1 MTDPQKKLP
10 LDIRD
15 AFFDEL
21 YEIARRDRNVVFLT
35 ADMGALSLERFR
47 QDFPDRF
54 INVGVAEQNLVSVA
68 AGLALAGKRVF
79 IYAIIPF
86 VTLRCLE
93 QIKVDLC
100 VMKLPVT
107 IVGSGAGFTY
117 SSDGPTHH
125 AIEDVSIMRALPGM
139 TIYNPSDQVTAKA
152 AALSASQCTGPVYIR
167 LDKGSLPALYQ
178 ADEDLSNGLALLRN
192 GTKLLIIATG
202 CMTHVALH
210 EAEALRKS
218 GINPGVV
225 DLFRLKPIGEEL
237 IEIAQGYER
246 VVTLEE
252 HTLPGGMGGAVV
264 ELFADK
270 GLMVPVKRLGI
281 PDVYPACY
289 GDREQMRKE
298 TLIHNDYIKK
308 EMATFCA
315 AKGRNMSIQ
324 DFASSFGT
332 TPEEIPEECKEL
344 ICKYNFTYTLLEGE
358 AKEPVVMEVLNKID
372 SDQQVIAAPKRESV
386 WNKGWSEN
394 LKEFISQGG
403 NIDTLVPKFLRPS
416 KVFRL
421 FGGYVSVS
429 DPEFERNFIKVLRSW
444 LFRTYFSP
452 YDTIYE
458 FGSGTGH
465 NLVELA
471 HLFPEKE
478 LIGLDFA
485 PSSCELISRL
495 GTDLNCQI
503 SSRLFNMIEPD
514 KSYKLERDSLVFT
527 FGAIE
532 QLGASFN
539 KFLEYVIDN
548 HAALCVHIEP
558 IIELYDEATLFDS
571 LAIRFHKKRGYAVK
585 FLPRLQE
592 MENEDRIQLLKV
604 KRSEF
609 GSLMMEG
616 YSLIIWKPLK
626 DQCYGFGNQR

>member
-1 MTDPQKKLP
+1 MTDPQKELP

-21 YEIARRDRNVVFLT
+21 YEIARRDRKVVFLT

-54 INVGVAEQNLVSVA
+54 INVAVAEQNLVSVA
-68 AGLALAGKRVF
+68 AGLALAGKKAF

-125 AIEDVSIMRALPGM
+125 AIEDVSIMRALPGI

-167 LDKGSLPALYQ
+167 LDKGSFPALYHP
-178 ADEDLSNGLALLRN
+178 DDNFSNGLAHLRT

-202 CMTHVALH
+202 CMTHVALQ
-210 EAEALRKS
+210 EAEDLRKS
-218 GINPGVV
+218 GINAGLV
-225 DLFRLKPIGEEL
+225 DLFRLKPIGERL
-237 IEIAQGYER
+237 IEIARRYEG

-252 HTLPGGMGGAVV
+252 HTLPGGMGAAVL
-264 ELFADK
+264 EFFADK
-270 GLMVPVKRLGI
+270 GLRLPVKRLGI
-281 PDVYPACY
+281 SDVYPARC

-298 TLIHNDYIKK
+298 TFIHHDYLKK
-308 EMATFCA
+308 EMASFWA
-315 AKGRNMSIQ
+315 AQSRKMTVQ
-324 DFASSFGT
+324 DFATSFGT
-332 TPEEIPEECKEL
+332 TPEEIPEECQEL
-344 ICKYNFTYTLLEGE
+344 ICKYNFSYTLLEGE
-358 AKEPVVMEVLNKID
+358 AQERVLMEVINKID
-372 SDQQVIAAPKRESV
+372 SDQQLIAAPERESV
-386 WNKGWSEN
+386 WNRGWSEN
-394 LKEFISQGG
+394 LKEFISQNG
-403 NIDTLVPKFLRPS
+403 NLDSLVPKFLRPS

-429 DPEFERNFIKVLRSW
+429 DPEFERNFIRVLRSW
-444 LFRTYFSP
+444 LFRTHFPP
-452 YDTIYE
+452 YETIYE

-478 LIGLDFA
+478 LVGLDFV

-495 GTDLNCQI
+495 GTDLHYPI

-514 KSYKLERDSLVFT
+514 TAYKLKRGSLVFT

-532 QLGASFN
+532 QLGPKFD
-539 KFLEYVIDN
+539 KFLEYILDN
-548 HAALCVHIEP
+548 HAGLCVHIEP
-558 IIELYDEATLFDS
+558 IIELYEEDKLFDS

-585 FLPRLQE
+585 FLPRLQQ
-592 MENEDRIQLLKV
+592 MEKEHRIQLVKV
-604 KRSEF
+604 KRLEF

-626 DQCYGFGNQR
+626 D

>member
-1 MTDPQKKLP
+1 MTDLQKEGP

-21 YEIARRDRNVVFLT
+21 YEIARWDRKVVFLT

-68 AGLALAGKRVF
+68 AGLALAGKKAF

-100 VMKLPVT
+100 VMKLPVI

-125 AIEDVSIMRALPGM
+125 AIEDVSIMRALPGI

-152 AALSASQCTGPVYIR
+152 AALSASQCIGPVYIR
-167 LDKGSLPALYQ
+167 LDKGSFPALYQ
-178 ADEDLSNGLALLRN
+178 PDDNLSSGLAHLRT

-202 CMTHVALH
+202 CMTHVALQ
-210 EAEALRKS
+210 EAEELRKS
-218 GINPGVV
+218 GITPGLV

-237 IEIAQGYER
+237 VEIAQRYER

-252 HTLPGGMGGAVV
+252 HTLPGGLGGAVV

-270 GLMVPVKRLGI
+270 GLRIPVKRLGI
-281 PDVYPACY
+281 SDFYPACY

-298 TLIHNDYIKK
+298 TSLHHDYLKK

-315 AKGRNMSIQ
+315 AQSRKMTVQ

-332 TPEEIPEECKEL
+332 TPEEIPEESREL
-344 ICKYNFTYTLLEGE
+344 ICKYNFNYTPLEGE
-358 AKEPVVMEVLNKID
+358 AQERVLMEVINKID
-372 SDQQVIAAPKRESV
+372 SDQQVIAAPERESV
-386 WNKGWSEN
+386 WNRGWSEN
-394 LKEFISQGG
+394 LKEFISQQG
-403 NIDTLVPKFLRPS
+403 NINSLVPKFLRPS

-421 FGGYVSVS
+421 FGAYVSVS
-429 DPEFERNFIKVLRSW
+429 DPEFERNFIRVLRSW

-452 YDTIYE
+452 YEIIYE

-471 HLFPEKE
+471 HLFPEKD
-478 LIGLDFA
+478 LVGLDFV

-495 GTDLNCQI
+495 GSDLNYRI

-514 KSYKLERDSLVFT
+514 QSYKLKNGSLVFT

-532 QLGASFN
+532 QLGTKFD
-539 KFLEYVIDN
+539 KFLEYILDN
-548 HAALCVHIEP
+548 HPGLCVHIEP
-558 IIELYDEATLFDS
+558 ILELYDENKLFDS

-585 FLPRLQE
+585 FLPRLQQ
-592 MENEDRIQLLKV
+592 MEKEHRIQLLKV
-604 KRSEF
+604 KRLEF

-626 DQCYGFGNQR
+626 D